1 MKSYWIES
9 TKNEK
14 RNYPRLKE
22 SLSTEVCIIGG
33 GITGITTAYYLAK
46 EGRKVILLEKDE
58 ICSKTSGNTTAK
70 ITSQHGLF
78 YKYLI
83 DSEGKEFAK
92 KYLEANEEAIR
103 NIEKLLKKKILI
115 VILKSKMLL
124 FLRKGK
130 KKFQKYK
137 MR

>member
-58 ICSKTSGNTTAK
+58 ICSKTSCNTTAK

-92 KYLEANEEAIR
+92 TYLEANEEAIR
-103 NIEKLLKKKILI
+103 NI
-115 VILKSKMLL
+115 
-124 FLRKGK
+124 
-130 KKFQKYK
+130 
-137 MR
+137 

>member
-46 EGRKVILLEKDE
+46 EGRKVI
-58 ICSKTSGNTTAK
+58 
-70 ITSQHGLF
+70 
-78 YKYLI
+78 Y
-83 DSEGKEFAK
+83 
-92 KYLEANEEAIR
+92 
-103 NIEKLLKKKILI
+103 LKKMRYVVKQV
-115 VILKSKMLL
+115 VIQP
-124 FLRKGK
+124 LR
-130 KKFQKYK
+130 
-137 MR
+137 

>member
-14 RNYPRLKE
+14 RNYPRFKE

-58 ICSKTSGNTTAK
+58 MCSKTSGNTTAK

-83 DSEGKEFAK
+83 DSEVK
-92 KYLEANEEAIR
+92 
-103 NIEKLLKKKILI
+103 
-115 VILKSKMLL
+115 
-124 FLRKGK
+124 
-130 KKFQKYK
+130 
-137 MR
+137 